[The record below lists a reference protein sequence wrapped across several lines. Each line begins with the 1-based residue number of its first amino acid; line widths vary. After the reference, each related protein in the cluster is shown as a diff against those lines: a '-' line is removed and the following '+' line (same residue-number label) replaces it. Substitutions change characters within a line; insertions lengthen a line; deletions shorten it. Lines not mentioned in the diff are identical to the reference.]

1 MPENTKFKGAAL
13 VTGAGARLGKAMA
26 EALGA
31 AGYDVA
37 VHYNKSAGPAEET
50 AAAVRKAGRK
60 AEIVQADLSKEEEVA
75 DLVAKAGKAVGP
87 LTILINNASTFEDD
101 RIETMTRDSWDLHME
116 ANLRAPVK
124 LIQDFAAALPA
135 EAKGSVVN
143 MIDQRVWKLTPHFVS
158 YMASKSA
165 LWTLTRT
172 LAQGLAPRIRVNAI
186 GPGPTLRNVRQTAE
200 DFEKQQKATLLERG
214 SNPQEICRALL
225 YLLDADVVTGQ
236 MIAVDGGQHLVW
248 QTPDVYGLTE

>member
-13 VTGAGARLGKAMA
+13 VTGAGPRLGKAMA

-75 DLVAKAGKAVGP
+75 DLVAKARKAVGP
-87 LTILINNASTFEDD
+87 LTVLINNASTFEDD